1 MRLPDED
8 NKFVLKECSEVSEC
22 LTKEDIYR
30 AVESVKNTC
39 FSSNYTYKYAPPF
52 TSSLASE
59 PSELWEDYVRR
70 TFLDS
75 NPGTTIVTMPGYSG
89 YYESHPWRHFAD
101 VFPKK
106 DDIFYREED
115 KPQMSFG
122 EHIDTETFK
131 GYRDRYVNV
140 RCTYAPDLEQDK
152 ILRCLSIMKS
162 ELMMKC
168 APFKVDRVTCKMSPQ
183 VKQNII
189 KAWKRLSMYGKKIPF
204 VACYDEYG
212 RRLNDKVEIDT
223 LHGMIISVVNPDE
236 CGEHLLEF
244 EGVIRD
250 VDGK

>member
-1 MRLPDED
+1 MRLTDGD
-8 NKFVLKECSEVSEC
+8 DKFVLKEYSDVSEC

-30 AVESVKNTC
+30 AMESVKDAC
-39 FSSNYTYKYAPPF
+39 SSSTYTYEYAPPF
-52 TSSLASE
+52 TPSLATE
-59 PSELWEDYVRR
+59 PSKLWDDYVRR
-70 TFLDS
+70 T
-75 NPGTTIVTMPGYSG
+75 GATTVTIPGYGG
-89 YYESHPWRHFAD
+89 YYEPHPWRHFAD
-101 VFPKK
+101 VFPK
-106 DDIFYREED
+106 DDIFYGEED

-122 EHIDTETFK
+122 EHIDTETFE
-131 GYRDRYVNV
+131 GYRDKYVHV

-223 LHGMIISVVNPDE
+223 LHGMIIRVVNPDE

-250 VDGK
+250 VDSK